1 MKKIT
6 FAICTLLFISCNQFT
21 KKSKIAQG
29 HDINT
34 QRRTEVVKD
43 IGINQQLLN
52 AIDSI
57 THCRS
62 KDSII
67 TIDFTIDT
75 CSQIIIIRNCMVIP
89 VPQKPGRTLIS
100 QWDNFIGYKKYKNRT
115 LVFLKY
121 ENYNNTYSNFLNK
134 DSLKFDEEP
143 FRNLNIDNVGEIND
157 EKPQQIIFRVIDK
170 DSLLLL
176 DEKDWPFYLK

>member
-1 MKKIT
+1 MKKII

-21 KKSKIAQG
+21 KKNEIAQG

-43 IGINQQLLN
+43 IGINRQLLN

-57 THCRS
+57 THCKS

-75 CSQIIIIRNCMVIP
+75 CSQIIIIRNCMFNP
-89 VPQKPGRTLIS
+89 VPQKPGRSLIS
-100 QWDNFIGYKKYKNRT
+100 EWDDFIGYKKYKNRT
-115 LVFLKY
+115 LVFLKH
-121 ENYNNTYSNFLNK
+121 ENYNNTYYDFLNK
-134 DSLKFDEEP
+134 DSLKYDEEP
-143 FRNLNIDNVGEIND
+143 FRDLYSDNVGTIND

-176 DEKDWPFYLK
+176 DEKNWPYYLR

>member
-21 KKSKIAQG
+21 KKSEVAQG

-34 QRRTEVVKD
+34 QQRTEVVKD

-75 CSQIIIIRNCMVIP
+75 CSKIIIIKNCMVVP
-89 VPQKPGRTLIS
+89 VPQKSGRTLIS
-100 QWDNFIGYKKYKNRT
+100 EWDNFIGYKTYKNRT
-115 LVFLKY
+115 LVFLKNK
-121 ENYNNTYSNFLNK
+121 NYNNTYSNFLNK
-134 DSLKFDEEP
+134 DSLKHDEKP
-143 FRNLNIDNVGEIND
+143 FRNLYSDNVGTIND
-157 EKPQQIIFRVIDK
+157 EKPQQIIFRLIDK

-176 DEKDWPFYLK
+176 AEKDWPFYLR